1 MGLVGGEL
9 GWGYSVLGVLVGW
22 AKYIFCERSKSLPF
36 HMASIERKT
45 RENIFLSCSNNL
57 FFITSWAR
65 FYCSVELFILWRC
78 PVDALLKMKIATSK
92 TYKSI
97 FLSLR
102 KILGGRGNNLHEVE
116 TSDGTKFLVSMPS
129 KFRKSVWIKRGMD
142 GGLRTVVFNL
152 CLKPL
157 EKNNDDD
164 FNCLFQATIPDK
176 TVKTTERN
184 VFSFSI

>member
-1 MGLVGGEL
+1 
-9 GWGYSVLGVLVGW
+9 
-22 AKYIFCERSKSLPF
+22 
-36 HMASIERKT
+36 
-45 RENIFLSCSNNL
+45 
-57 FFITSWAR
+57 
-65 FYCSVELFILWRC
+65 
-78 PVDALLKMKIATSK
+78 MKIATSK

-157 EKNNDDD
+157 KENNDDD
-164 FNCLFQATIPDK
+164 FNCLFRATVPDK

>member
-9 GWGYSVLGVLVGW
+9 GWGYSVLGVSVGW

-36 HMASIERKT
+36 HMASTECKT

-78 PVDALLKMKIATSK
+78 PVDVLLKMKIATSK

-97 FLSLR
+97 FLSLG

-157 EKNNDDD
+157 EK
-164 FNCLFQATIPDK
+164 K
-176 TVKTTERN
+176 
-184 VFSFSI
+184 